1 MVLMLWVRF
10 INLLNARPEIGL
22 LSSLLV
28 IKLSVSEVLTLTGA
42 TLGVFIA
49 VVTAIIRLIEL
60 KDKLDKRKESKES

>member
-1 MVLMLWVRF
+1 MILMLWVRF
-10 INLLNARPEIGL
+10 ITLLNARPEIGF

-49 VVTAIIRLIEL
+49 VVTAIIRIIEL
-60 KDKLDKRKESKES
+60 KDKLDKKKEANKS

>member
-10 INLLNARPEIGL
+10 INLLNARPEIGF

-49 VVTAIIRLIEL
+49 VVTAIIRIIEL
-60 KDKLDKRKESKES
+60 KDKLDKKKEANKS